1 MKRVI
6 LIFAMLVLFQE
17 SFARDIA
24 YNDGSGW
31 TAWRESYFVVSL
43 TSPSSFAI
51 GEISADRDEKR
62 IIEISIKGATKSF
75 EKAAVRR
82 WGTWLVYENCEIR
95 YYAKDVLSL
104 FFGTKRRQQSNP
116 VVRRCTLKIQDGK
129 DITDIYDK
137 CFNVFVD
144 TGDAFGLAAPDTDLV
159 DFQSFQR

>member
-51 GEISADRDEKR
+51 GEILADSDKNR

-75 EKAAVRR
+75 ERR
-82 WGTWLVYENCEIR
+82 WLVYRNCEIR

-116 VVRRCTLKIQDGK
+116 VVRRCTLKIQNGK

-144 TGDAFGLAAPDTDLV
+144 TGDAFALDYPDPDWGE
-159 DFQSFQR
+159 FQRLQR